1 MTYVAYVSMSKVKA
15 KSAIKAINTRG
26 RKPRAGIGTPYLLC
40 CPQQSR
46 GTMPRSLRSSGK
58 AGVPTRPSAPAARK
72 KKKATKSSTKSKS
85 KPDAAASLLTLPSD
99 AVASAFLYLDVEGVP
114 KAAVVC
120 REWNAILKSVE
131 EELWLSLVRR
141 HHPVAERIARM
152 LPPPSSASAATA
164 AAKATD
170 GGCGQPPPA
179 KRGRLAIDWK
189 DQFRRARAMSKLSS
203 VPSPEPTT
211 ASRPE
216 PKPLSS
222 YFFQVDL
229 ILYKG
234 VKGKRKSEWEKP
246 GVVSTIVD
254 GNQLRF
260 AQNNAIQLS
269 IRPEDI
275 AEELDKYSFTS
286 FDIKL
291 ILFDKSTGKRAF
303 FYQGSLDDHCDPNT
317 FIFEPSDLMTEL
329 YEPKISSVTGDIPGN
344 PWVGCMLFASKNGCI
359 CDCHNGKDWNLFSP
373 PPSCPCCY
381 CKCCSCKRNGRGSK
395 WSCFWGMDI
404 ELSLAVFWE
413 WDIDD
418 IEGKRGQLEIL
429 EKVKFV

>member
-1 MTYVAYVSMSKVKA
+1 
-15 KSAIKAINTRG
+15 
-26 RKPRAGIGTPYLLC
+26 
-40 CPQQSR
+40 
-46 GTMPRSLRSSGK
+46 MPRSLRSSGK
-58 AGVPTRPSAPAARK
+58 AGVPTRPSGPAAGK
-72 KKKATKSSTKSKS
+72 KKKANKSKS
-85 KPDAAASLLTLPSD
+85 KPNAASSSLLTLPSD

-120 REWNAILKSVE
+120 REWKAILQSVE

-152 LPPPSSASAATA
+152 LPPPSSASAATDT
-164 AAKATD
+164 ATSTDD
-170 GGCGQPPPA
+170 GCNQPPPA

-189 DQFRRARAMSKLSS
+189 DQFRRARAMSKLKE
-203 VPSPEPTT
+203 VPSPEPPT
-211 ASRPE
+211 ASRPD

-229 ILYKG
+229 ILYKE
-234 VKGKRKSEWEKP
+234 VEGKKKNDWEKP

-260 AQNNAIQLS
+260 HQNDYIELS

-291 ILFDKSTGKRAF
+291 VLFDKSTGKRAF
-303 FYQGSLDDHCDPNT
+303 FYQGLLEENLSDENQFWFST
-317 FIFEPSDLMTEL
+317 SSITKYIFDSKLSGVE
-329 YEPKISSVTGDIPGN
+329 IPGDHG
-344 PWVGCMLFASKNGCI
+344 PWLCCDLSVSKNGCI
-359 CDCHNGKDWNLFSP
+359 CNCHGGDDWNLFSP
-373 PPSCPCCY
+373 PPSCPCCD
-381 CKCCSCKRNGRGSK
+381 CKCCSCKSKGKGNK

-404 ELSLAVFWE
+404 QIHLELFWE
-413 WDIDD
+413 WDVDSL
-418 IEGKRGQLEIL
+418 EGRREQLEAL
-429 EKVKFV
+429 ELANFV